1 MKKVLL
7 FFAIIFIQLGCVT
20 EKKTRLRAIDFY
32 RDHPSELAQTCAD
45 KFPIN
50 AQYIPGI
57 TITRKDSI
65 IQRGIVLN
73 CPETINP
80 NTKESYIPKVNC
92 PDQKI
97 IYIHQVR
104 VDTLKVEN
112 KARTEQYQLEK
123 QEITNRLVVA
133 NSAYQTAKDTS
144 QQRLYIIIILAVLL
158 SLALLLRLKQLF

>member
-1 MKKVLL
+1 MNKAILL
-7 FFAIIFIQLGCVT
+7 LGIILIQLGCVT
-20 EKKTRLRAIDFY
+20 EKKARLRAIEFY
-32 RDHPSELAQTCAD
+32 REHPAELAQTCAD

-73 CPETINP
+73 CPETIHP
-80 NTKESYIPKVNC
+80 DTKQSYIPKVNC

-97 IYIHQVR
+97 IYINQVR

-112 KARTEQYQLEK
+112 KARVEQYQLEK
-123 QEITNRLVVA
+123 REITNRLVVA
-133 NSAYQTAKDTS
+133 NSAYQTAKVTS
-144 QQRLYIIIILAVLL
+144 QQRLYLIIILTVLL
-158 SLALLLRLKQLF
+158 AVALFLRIKNIL